1 MAKTKK
7 RKVEAWDDI
16 SDDAESESGSDDAD
30 WVMHEPP
37 MSNSAEKL
45 SAQKKSKG
53 KKPKKASGNLN
64 AFASADD
71 YLDQIE
77 TDLASMPADAALSG
91 GGDHHVKSTLGRGE
105 KKTKLAKKPRGHK
118 A

>member
-1 MAKTKK
+1 MAKGKK

-37 MSNSAEKL
+37 ISKSAEKL

-53 KKPKKASGNLN
+53 KKPKKTSGSLD

-71 YLDQIE
+71 YLHQIE
-77 TDLASMPADAALSG
+77 TDLASMPADVSSS
-91 GGDHHVKSTLGRGE
+91 GGDHPVKSTLGRGE
-105 KKTKLAKKPRGHK
+105 KKTKVAKKPRGQK

>member
-1 MAKTKK
+1 MAKGKK

-30 WVMHEPP
+30 WIMHEPP

-45 SAQKKSKG
+45 GAQKKSKG

-77 TDLASMPADAALSG
+77 TDLASMPADVASSG
-91 GGDHHVKSTLGRGE
+91 GDQPVKSTLGRGE
-105 KKTKLAKKPRGHK
+105 KKTKLAKKLRGQK